1 MKRRLI
7 KRKLGYTLIEV
18 LVSLFL
24 ISMGAIMYTATLP
37 MAAKGSRMVGNYQQA
52 SSLVQHKIDQLRA
65 VGYGRLDYTDLLASL
80 DIIDASPTSSPYS
93 FTTIDGLSA
102 IYPNATGTIAVSDFS
117 STIKQVTVTLTWT
130 GSALK
135 QDNGSV
141 SAVALIA
148 NQ

>member
-1 MKRRLI
+1 M
-7 KRKLGYTLIEV
+7 
-18 LVSLFL
+18 VSLFVV
-24 ISMGAIMYTATLP
+24 SMGAIMYTAMLP

-65 VGYGRLDYTDLLASL
+65 VGYGRLDYTDLLAAL
-80 DIIDASPTSSPYS
+80 DIIDAAPTSSPYS
-93 FTTIDGLSA
+93 FTTIDTLSS
-102 IYPNATGTIAVSDFS
+102 IYPNATGTIAISDFS
-117 STIKQVTVTLTWT
+117 TNVKQVTVTLTWT

-135 QDNGSV
+135 QDTGSL

>member
-1 MKRRLI
+1 M
-7 KRKLGYTLIEV
+7 KRKLIRRKPGYTLIEV
-18 LVSLFL
+18 MVSLFVV
-24 ISMGAIMYTATLP
+24 SMGAIMYTSMLP

-80 DIIDASPTSSPYS
+80 DIIDASPGSSPYS
-93 FTTIDGLSA
+93 FTTIDGLSS
-102 IYPNATGTIAVSDFS
+102 IYPGATGTIAISDYS
-117 STIKQVTVTLTWT
+117 SNIKQVTVTLTWSGSPVKQDT
-130 GSALK
+130 GSI
-135 QDNGSV
+135 

>member
-1 MKRRLI
+1 MNRKRIR
-7 KRKLGYTLIEV
+7 RKPGYTLIEV
-18 LVSLFL
+18 LVSLFVV
-24 ISMGAIMYTATLP
+24 SMGAIMYTSMLP

-80 DIIDASPTSSPYS
+80 DIIDAAPTSSPYS
-93 FTTIDGLSA
+93 FTTVDGLSS
-102 IYPNATGTIAVSDFS
+102 IYPGATGTIAI
-117 STIKQVTVTLTWT
+117 STYAANIKQVTVTLTWA
-130 GSALK
+130 GSPLK
-135 QDNGSV
+135 QDTGSI